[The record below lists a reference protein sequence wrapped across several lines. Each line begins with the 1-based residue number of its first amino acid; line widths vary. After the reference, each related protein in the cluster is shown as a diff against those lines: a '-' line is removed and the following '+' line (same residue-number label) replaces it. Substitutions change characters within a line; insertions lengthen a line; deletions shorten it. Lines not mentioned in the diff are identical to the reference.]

1 MPQNNKNN
9 NNKQPKKGRRP
20 SDKRRTPQ
28 GGPRT
33 PGRFY
38 KAPRATYGS
47 LGVIAQTI
55 AIPRD
60 HRPVRLPT
68 FPNLE
73 RTAVLA
79 FTDTS
84 TDKMDLAKSDGSAE
98 SDYLLTRDPF
108 MPLWAST
115 KVKGRRMFQHRYP
128 ATQKLLP
135 NHTFDVAIPASARW
149 NGTDDLASD
158 SPTFRHL
165 QHGDHIYTFF
175 GGIVDVNTAPTL
187 ILYVDTTTA
196 ATNNA
201 TLLVSYSISTI
212 NGKGEVMNTISNS
225 LHPLSPQLNG
235 GRYMFTMGVG
245 LPYDTVAA
253 RVYNLQL
260 HGPDPVLNPDK
271 HFDVSEL
278 IVGFSLGTV
287 AGDPFNGTLGYV
299 TRLWPRSPPAE
310 MTNSM
315 LFEAVRA
322 TATACLFTNVTSVMN
337 KEGTASAARVCTKD
351 FPAFDTTR
359 WEGFQSVNPKERYF
373 GALEKGLYAFTLPD
387 SSSETFRDGT
397 LWADHG
403 VVINGQQFYNRL
415 NVPIVHIEHL
425 AYATCIRLSDPS
437 DATPTSLALTLDRH
451 IEFRTTS
458 RIFATG
464 YSTYQLEAYHTAQM
478 ALARLGTITENP
490 THMAT
495 LAIAVAR
502 ALRAVAP
509 IVTPYAVGAAQAVAQ
524 RGIDYAQNRLNNW
537 RQKSMR

>member
-1 MPQNNKNN
+1 MPQNNKNK
-9 NNKQPKKGRRP
+9 NNKKARP
-20 SDKRRTPQ
+20 AKDKRRTPQ
-28 GGPRT
+28 GGTRT
-33 PGRFY
+33 AGKYYR
-38 KAPRATYGS
+38 APRAAYGT
-47 LGVIAQTI
+47 LGIIAQTV
-55 AIPRD
+55 ALPRD
-60 HRPVRLPT
+60 HRPIRLPT

-84 TDKMDLAKSDGSAE
+84 TDKLDLSKSDGSIEA
-98 SDYLLTRDPF
+98 DYLLTRDPF

-115 KVKGRRMFQHRYP
+115 KVKGRRLFQHKYP
-128 ATQKLLP
+128 DTQVLNANQTL
-135 NHTFDVAIPASARW
+135 DILVPAAARW
-149 NGTDDLASD
+149 NGTDDLASN
-158 SPTFRHL
+158 SPMFRHL

-175 GGIVDVNTAPTL
+175 GGVVDANTAPSLT
-187 ILYVDTTTA
+187 IYVVTTA
-196 ATNNA
+196 ATTNNA
-201 TLLVSYSISTI
+201 TLRVSYSVSTI
-212 NGKGEVMNTISNS
+212 NGKGEVMDTISTA
-225 LHPLSPQLNG
+225 LHPLSAELVG
-235 GRYMFTMGVG
+235 GTYTFSMGVG
-245 LPYDTVAA
+245 LPYDTIAA

-271 HFDVSEL
+271 HFNITEVTA
-278 IVGFSLGTV
+278 GFALGTV
-287 AGDPFNGTLGYV
+287 SGDPLTGLLGYV
-299 TRLWPRSPPAE
+299 TRLWPRSPPLE
-310 MTNSM
+310 MTNST

-322 TATACLFTNVTSVMN
+322 TSTACLFTNVTSVMN

-351 FPAFDTTR
+351 FPALDATR

-387 SSSETFRDGT
+387 SASEKFRDGL

-403 VVINGQQFYNRL
+403 LVINGQQHYSKL

-425 AYATCIRLSDPS
+425 AYATCIRFSDPS
-437 DATPTSLALTLDRH
+437 DSTPTSLAITLDRH

-478 ALARLGTITENP
+478 ALARLGTISENP
-490 THMAT
+490 THIAN

-537 RQKSMR
+537 RQKTLR